1 MRGSLQAYKKV
12 SVDSQLTAASPHK
25 IVQMLMAGAIE
36 RLIQGKAA
44 MQAGNIPV
52 KGERLGKAL
61 DIIISLRSCLSMD
74 DGGDIAK
81 NLDQLYEFMITQ
93 ISAANHKNDPQPI
106 DDVIDIIRE
115 NAEHSMMS
123 MAGLDDEADTFAPVI
138 KSTKQR
144 SVWLGVNLLT
154 AMLAVG
160 VTSMFEGILAQLTIL
175 AVLNSLVPSM
185 GGVAGNQTLTL
196 VIRGMA
202 LGHVGKR
209 NAKALLNKE
218 VAIGFLNGIIWAL
231 LIATVV
237 SVWKQDLMLGAVI
250 AFAMLMNMTAAGL
263 AGVMIPLFLKRINI
277 DPALAGGVIITTVTD
292 VVGIFAFLGTATLL
306 LT

>member
-106 DDVIDIIRE
+106 DDVVDIIRE
-115 NAEHSMMS
+115 IKGAWDQIPNEYHNLTS
-123 MAGLDDEADTFAPVI
+123 AD
-138 KSTKQR
+138 
-144 SVWLGVNLLT
+144 
-154 AMLAVG
+154 
-160 VTSMFEGILAQLTIL
+160 
-175 AVLNSLVPSM
+175 
-185 GGVAGNQTLTL
+185 
-196 VIRGMA
+196 
-202 LGHVGKR
+202 
-209 NAKALLNKE
+209 
-218 VAIGFLNGIIWAL
+218 
-231 LIATVV
+231 
-237 SVWKQDLMLGAVI
+237 
-250 AFAMLMNMTAAGL
+250 
-263 AGVMIPLFLKRINI
+263 
-277 DPALAGGVIITTVTD
+277 
-292 VVGIFAFLGTATLL
+292 VGI
-306 LT
+306 

>member
-36 RLIQGKAA
+36 RLIQSKAA

-115 NAEHSMMS
+115 
-123 MAGLDDEADTFAPVI
+123 I
-138 KSTKQR
+138 KSAWDQIPNEYH
-144 SVWLGVNLLT
+144 NL
-154 AMLAVG
+154 
-160 VTSMFEGILAQLTIL
+160 TSA
-175 AVLNSLVPSM
+175 
-185 GGVAGNQTLTL
+185 
-196 VIRGMA
+196 
-202 LGHVGKR
+202 
-209 NAKALLNKE
+209 
-218 VAIGFLNGIIWAL
+218 
-231 LIATVV
+231 
-237 SVWKQDLMLGAVI
+237 D
-250 AFAMLMNMTAAGL
+250 
-263 AGVMIPLFLKRINI
+263 
-277 DPALAGGVIITTVTD
+277 
-292 VVGIFAFLGTATLL
+292 VGI
-306 LT
+306 